1 MLNFLKKLF
10 GISEA
15 APAPVV
21 ANKPAPVVEKKN
33 APAESAKGAKKTTRK
48 PRAKKSA

>member
-21 ANKPAPVVEKKN
+21 AAKAEPVAEKKN
-33 APAESAKGAKKTTRK
+33 APAESAKGNKKTVRK
-48 PRAKKSA
+48 PRAKKSS